1 MAIEDFKVMRLV
13 FVVNAESCLV
23 HGPVDWA
30 EVTCLV
36 RWSTYCGWVLGFK
49 SFESFA
55 GEPRG
60 RCCAGL
66 GKGTICRSFYA
77 VLFIQNFLLT
87 GVTAELRGCDRKRF
101 NSAVLSRDSQCS
113 VYGRWYSWQNCRCDC
128 AD

>member
-55 GEPRG
+55 GEPVD
-60 RCCAGL
+60 AVVPGL

-87 GVTAELRGCDRKRF
+87 GVTAELRGAIG
-101 NSAVLSRDSQCS
+101 SASIQQFYQRDSQCS